1 MGQRRSRTRIAL
13 YAGGGTGT
21 AMAAGAATLSAVIW
35 GEIKLARRRIPVATD
50 PPPPSNDTTWAAAGV
65 SRTRPPIRI
74 AMLGDSTSAGY
85 GVYRDR
91 DTPGA
96 QLAIGISEVAR
107 RPVHLTNL
115 AVVGAESKD
124 LLDQVDA
131 LAALRGRS
139 DLVVLIVGANDVTE
153 RTAPKDAVPLLE
165 SAIARICSLGAEVV
179 VGTCPDLGTIRPLAQ
194 PLRAYARRLSRR
206 MAKAQ
211 TVAVVRAGGRTVSLG
226 DLLGPL
232 FATHLEY
239 FSEDRFHPS
248 AAGYA
253 EAAQAI
259 LPSALDA
266 LGVSTRVR
274 SASTFTTRRV
284 KTVQRAAAQAVVR
297 PGTEVAPAERF
308 GRAEGRRGQFA
319 QLLRR
324 RRPRDAP
331 HTSPEAATPVPDGPV
346 T

>member
-1 MGQRRSRTRIAL
+1 MAGGSSRQRAAL
-13 YAGGGTGT
+13 YAGGGLGS
-21 AMAAGAATLSAVIW
+21 AAVACAAGLGAVMW
-35 GEIKLARRRIPVATD
+35 GEVKLARRRIPVAVD
-50 PPPPSNDTTWAAAGV
+50 APPPSDDTLWAAAGV
-65 SRTRPPIRI
+65 GRTRPPIRI

-96 QLAIGISEVAR
+96 QVAIGISEIVR

-115 AVVGAESKD
+115 AVVGAETRE
-124 LLDQVDA
+124 LDGQVRA
-131 LAALRGRS
+131 LARS
-139 DLVVLIVGANDVTE
+139 RTVPDLVVIIVGANDVTE
-153 RTAPKDAVPLLE
+153 RTPPKDAVPHLE
-165 SAIARICSLGAEVV
+165 AAVRSVRALGAEVV

-194 PLRAYARRLSRR
+194 PLRAYARRLSRK
-206 MAKAQ
+206 MAREQ

-253 EAAQAI
+253 EAARAI

-266 LGVSTRVR
+266 LGVDTRAR

-284 KTVQRAAAQAVVR
+284 KPVQKAAAQAVAH
-297 PGTEVAPAERF
+297 PGTEVAGAERF
-308 GRAEGRRGQFA
+308 GRTEGRRGPLA
-319 QLLRR
+319 QLRRR
-324 RRPRDAP
+324 RRPRGAP
-331 HTSPEAATPVPDGPV
+331 AGSPETAVPVRRGPG